1 MPTSPQRRAR
11 IRQAHQLRQHGHTL
25 RQIANQLNVSHS
37 TIAED
42 LKLFETQRSEITAH
56 VNHDLQLEHTLQL
69 RDRLHHLYAQDPLHP
84 FQRYPLTDAQGR
96 QKTRVAEASNNEII
110 RLYSLHQRA
119 ITQAER
125 EYRHALKE
133 LAHADISSETDTDA
147 LDYPDDQLAA
157 PAQPAQPRT
166 TPTTTEHAKPTQPAA
181 KPAKS
186 PQPQPNHPRT
196 QPTKPEQPRTQPTT
210 AEQPQPK
217 LTHAQFCVLMETR
230 PPDIDALQN
239 LLDHPERFPNYHPN
253 LIDLLKQSIANT
265 IRTHHPAAA
274 GTNAPTAPPSRPNLR
289 TEASQ

>member
-11 IRQAHQLRQHGHTL
+11 IRQAHQLRQQGHTL

-42 LKLFETQRSEITAH
+42 LKRFETHRSEITAH

-84 FQRYPLTDAQGR
+84 LQRYPLTDAQGS
-96 QKTRVAEASNNEII
+96 QKTRAAEASNSEII

-125 EYRHALKE
+125 EYRHALQK
-133 LAHADISSETDTDA
+133 LAHADIHSEAAPDT

-157 PAQPAQPRT
+157 APPAQLTQPAQPD
-166 TPTTTEHAKPTQPAA
+166 Q
-181 KPAKS
+181 
-186 PQPQPNHPRT
+186 PRT
-196 QPTKPEQPRTQPTT
+196 QPTKPEQTRTTLTT

-217 LTHAQFCVLMETR
+217 LTHAQLGVLLEAD
-230 PPDIDALQN
+230 PPDIDALNN
-239 LLDHPERFPNYHPN
+239 LLQHPERFPP
-253 LIDLLKQSIANT
+253 LPPDLLDTLKQTIAS
-265 IRTHHPAAA
+265 AVSVA
-274 GTNAPTAPPSRPNLR
+274 
-289 TEASQ
+289 